1 MRAFFERDYRKAAQA
16 HVDAGWV
23 PSGTRV
29 DQFESALRA
38 LCEPIFDRPLK
49 EIYFGKLLVRL
60 FEVGRRFGMEIQPQL
75 TLLLKTMLQVE
86 GLGRQ
91 LDPDLDLRRAAQPIL
106 ERFMNEQMGARG
118 FVRQM
123 REEAPLWS
131 RMLPQL
137 PRLAYRLLT
146 DDTTRRLEAAIA
158 GVERAQRIQTRVLA
172 AIVVVLLVL
181 VVGLLL
187 R

>member
-1 MRAFFERDYRKAAQA
+1 MA
-16 HVDAGWV
+16 
-23 PSGTRV
+23 GTRV

-38 LCEPIFDRPLK
+38 LCEPVFDRPLK

-60 FEVGRRFGMEIQPQL
+60 FEVGRRFGMEVQPQL

-91 LDPDLDLRRAAQPIL
+91 LDPELDLRRVAQPIL
-106 ERFMNEQMGARG
+106 ERFMNEQMGVRG
-118 FVRQM
+118 FLRQV

-131 RMLPQL
+131 RSLPQL
-137 PRLAYRLLT
+137 PRLAHRLLT
-146 DDTTRRLEAAIA
+146 EDTTGRLERAI
-158 GVERAQRIQTRVLA
+158 ERVAVAQWLQTRVLA
-172 AIVVVLLVL
+172 AVVVVLLLL